1 MTENISIDSA
11 LKKAQNMITIPT
23 MVAMFGIIIL
33 SYILGNN
40 DVIPKSFIPVGFL
53 LGIILGWIV
62 WSYQVPKW
70 KIWAYK
76 RVKDINDLKRQ
87 AVESKIIWKDSS
99 LFTKTEIWPQSR
111 KEELNKIMTDR
122 INKY

>member
-1 MTENISIDSA
+1 MTEKISIDSA
-11 LKKAQNMITIPT
+11 LKKAQNMITIPS

-33 SYILGNN
+33 SYLLGNN
-40 DVIPKSFIPVGFL
+40 GVIPKGFVPLGFL

-76 RVKDINDLKRQ
+76 PAWKPYVFGLFCWRPLLGADLLRRCLFGACLGAKQ
-87 AVESKIIWKDSS
+87 AQ
-99 LFTKTEIWPQSR
+99 LKT
-111 KEELNKIMTDR
+111 MA
-122 INKY
+122 

>member
-1 MTENISIDSA
+1 MTEKISIDSA
-11 LKKAQNMITIPT
+11 LKKAQNMITIPS

-33 SYILGNN
+33 SYLLGNN
-40 DVIPKSFIPVGFL
+40 GVIPKGFVPLGFL

-76 RVKDINDLKRQ
+76 RVEDINELKRQ
-87 AVESKIIWKDSS
+87 AVESKIIWKDNS
-99 LFTKTEIWPQSR
+99 LLTKT
-111 KEELNKIMTDR
+111 
-122 INKY
+122 